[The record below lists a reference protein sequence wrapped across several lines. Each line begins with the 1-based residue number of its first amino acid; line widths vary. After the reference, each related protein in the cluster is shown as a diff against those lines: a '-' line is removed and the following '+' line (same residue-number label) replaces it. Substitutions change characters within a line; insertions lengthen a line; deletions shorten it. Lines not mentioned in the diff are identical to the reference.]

1 MDPEKNRLQHEAPRF
16 FDELF
21 VFSLFMTGSHKQGG
35 KLLKRIISEAS
46 GFYRYHEPADMHKW
60 LLRIALTLYDKH
72 YLVNSGYDSEK
83 IDSGFEA
90 LNLHADSFFIEESF
104 KKMDEKALLKLLSSV
119 PSELRVVL
127 ILKEILSLDYETIS
141 ELADIPE
148 GTVITR
154 LTRARR
160 FIYSQLAEKA

>member
-1 MDPEKNRLQHEAPRF
+1 
-16 FDELF
+16 
-21 VFSLFMTGSHKQGG
+21 
-35 KLLKRIISEAS
+35 
-46 GFYRYHEPADMHKW
+46 
-60 LLRIALTLYDKH
+60 
-72 YLVNSGYDSEK
+72 
-83 IDSGFEA
+83 
-90 LNLHADSFFIEESF
+90 
-104 KKMDEKALLKLLSSV
+104 LLKLLSSV